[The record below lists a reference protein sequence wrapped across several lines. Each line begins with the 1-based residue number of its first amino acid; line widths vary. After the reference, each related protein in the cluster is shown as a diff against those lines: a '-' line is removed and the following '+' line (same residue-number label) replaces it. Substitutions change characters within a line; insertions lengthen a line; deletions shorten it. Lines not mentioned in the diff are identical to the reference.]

1 LETTLDAVLDGMIA
15 GQRGIGRFAN
25 LQQTPHGAAIG
36 GDLSTY
42 NVTGRV
48 AALRALAPKDV
59 GERLSRLVRRS
70 PWSVGLTPA
79 RRHRRGPARRAL

>member
-1 LETTLDAVLDGMIA
+1 MRVVITGFALITPLGDDVDAVLDGMIA

-36 GDLSTY
+36 GDLSAY

-59 GERLSRLVRRS
+59 GERLSRLVRRCS
-70 PWSVGLTPA
+70 
-79 RRHRRGPARRAL
+79 